1 MNVDTCTFA
10 AISAES
16 AMLRKHAERAAPGR
30 HRRQRKPGTPQRRER
45 PLDGFWRGGYVTAMT
60 EIFDL
65 IGAELDRT
73 GGDCAQVVRSVTQ
86 VAYAANELYHAEGF
100 PQAWAEGQD
109 A

>member
-1 MNVDTCTFA
+1 MSVDTGTFA

-30 HRRQRKPGTPQRRER
+30 HRHKPGTQRRER
-45 PLDGFWRGGYVTAMT
+45 PLESFWRNGYVTAMT

-65 IGAELDRT
+65 IGAELDRS

-86 VAYAANELYHAEGF
+86 VAYAANELYHAEGV